1 MSSPAPGE
9 RRPALDDPDVR
20 AFLLLW
26 LLSREAGLPL
36 DQVDSAQAR
45 AAVLRGL
52 TAYAARH
59 RRPGAA
65 RASGP
70 PLWARMLHRHRS
82 AAP

>member
-1 MSSPAPGE
+1 MISPAPGE
-9 RRPALDDPDVR
+9 RPHSLDDPDVR

-36 DQVDSAQAR
+36 DQVDGAQAR

-59 RRPGAA
+59 RRPAAA
-65 RASGP
+65 RSSGP
-70 PLWARMLHRHRS
+70 ALWARLLHRHRS
-82 AAP
+82 TAP